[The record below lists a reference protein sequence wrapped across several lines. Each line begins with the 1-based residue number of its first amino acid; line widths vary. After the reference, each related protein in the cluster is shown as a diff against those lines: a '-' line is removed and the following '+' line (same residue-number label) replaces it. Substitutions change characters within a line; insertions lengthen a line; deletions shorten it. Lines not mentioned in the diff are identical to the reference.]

1 MFRAHMEPD
10 KKDPTTAQQIA
21 YIMENHQILDHQT
34 KTQILNIV
42 WLEAENP
49 ADVFGADDT
58 NGVDIDLDACAEI
71 YPDVIRPIYNLVRAR
86 RLALSQPAREKTD
99 GGLSVDLH
107 AAGPSQATAP
117 ATKTGGTSAPK
128 AAETISR
135 ALDGAPKKPANGGHH
150 PK

>member
-1 MFRAHMEPD
+1 MESD

-58 NGVDIDLDACAEI
+58 TGVDIDLDACAEK
-71 YPDVIRPIYNLVRAR
+71 YLDVIRPIYNLVRAR

-107 AAGPSQATAP
+107 AVGPSQASAP
-117 ATKTGGTSAPK
+117 ENKTGGTSVPK

-135 ALDGAPKKPANGGHH
+135 ALDGVPKKPANGGHRQ
-150 PK
+150 K